1 MSAPSGPVQP
11 GTPGGA
17 GRVAPDGPGPVL
29 LDGRYLVGP
38 VLARGGM
45 STVHHGTDTR
55 LERAVAIKV
64 MDPRM
69 AGDHAFRTRFD
80 REARLAARIDHPCV
94 VAVYDR
100 GAVPAGP
107 LGEASL
113 FVVMELVDGGT
124 LRDVLRA
131 RGALGLPAAVRVLE
145 PVLAG
150 LARAHRLGMV
160 HRDVK
165 PENVLISSGGEVK
178 VADFGLLT
186 AAAEAGVSHA
196 GMILGT
202 MAYLSPEQVVSGR
215 ADGRSDVYAAG
226 VVLYEMLTGQAP
238 YTADN
243 PLSVAYRHVNE
254 DVPPPSALAPG
265 LPPAVDALVARATA
279 RDPEQRPV
287 DAEHFRRE
295 LLEMADRLGLPRT
308 ATPRPPGPPPPDD
321 GVTLPAAGPHRHRPV
336 GAESPGPG
344 GTRVATRGRP
354 YGAHGTAVTPAGEP
368 EPMTRAELAGRRR
381 RGRRVFALWM
391 VLLVLLAALAGTG
404 AWWLGSGRWT
414 TMPAVTG
421 LDREQAT
428 ALVAESDL
436 TPTVTERAD
445 DQVAPDRVAQVDPAP
460 QTRVLRGTTVTLVV
474 STGRPTVPQ
483 VPPGSAVATA
493 EDAVRRAGLTP
504 VRSTSA
510 EEFSA
515 DVPAGAVV
523 RTDPA
528 AGTRLAGGSP
538 VTLVLSKGAEPAA
551 PPVPDPFADG
561 PAAVPFVIG
570 MRADEAESLLR
581 QEGFDVD
588 VERSFPFGRRDGRV
602 ISQDPGS
609 GTATD
614 PGETVTITVL

>member
-1 MSAPSGPVQP
+1 MSSPSGPAAP

-17 GRVAPDGPGPVL
+17 GRLAADGPGEVL
-29 LDGRYLVGP
+29 LDGRYRVGP

-100 GAVPAGP
+100 GTVPAGP

-226 VVLYEMLTGQAP
+226 VVLYEMLTGQPP

-254 DVPPPSALAPG
+254 DVPPPSALVPG
-265 LPPAVDALVARATA
+265 LPPAVDALVARATS

-295 LLEMADRLGLPRT
+295 LLDTADRLGLPRT

-321 GVTLPAAGPHRHRPV
+321 GATLPAGPLRHRPLD
-336 GAESPGPG
+336 AAAPSPG
-344 GTRVATRGRP
+344 GTRVQTRAR
-354 YGAHGTAVTPAGEP
+354 GAHGTAVTPAGQP
-368 EPMTRAELAGRRR
+368 EPMTREELAGRRR

-391 VLLVLLAALAGTG
+391 VLLLLLAALAGTG

-421 LDREQAT
+421 MDREQAT

-445 DQVAPDRVAQVDPAP
+445 DEVAPDRVAQVDPAP
-460 QTRVLRGTTVTLVV
+460 ETRVLRGTTVTLVV
-474 STGRPTVPQ
+474 STGRPAVPD
-483 VPPGSAVATA
+483 VPAGSAVATA

-504 VRSTSA
+504 VQSTTAA
-510 EEFSA
+510 EYSTE
-515 DVPAGAVV
+515 VPAGAVI
-523 RTDPA
+523 RTDPP
-528 AGTRLAGGSP
+528 AGTRLASGAA
-538 VTLVLSKGAEPAA
+538 VTLVTSRGAEPA
-551 PPVPDPFADG
+551 PPPTTTP
-561 PAAVPFVIG
+561 PAAEPGPTSVPFVIG
-570 MRADEAESLLR
+570 MRADEASDLLR
-581 QEGFDVD
+581 QAGFDVD
-588 VERSFPFGRRDGRV
+588 VERGFPFGRRDGRV
-602 ISQDPGS
+602 IGQDPGAGS
-609 GTATD
+609 DAE
-614 PGETVTITVL
+614 PGDTITLTVL

>member
-1 MSAPSGPVQP
+1 MSAPSGPAQP

-17 GRVAPDGPGPVL
+17 GRMVADGSAPAL
-29 LDGRYLVGP
+29 LDGRYRIGP

-45 STVHHGTDTR
+45 STVYHGTDTR

-69 AGDHAFRTRFD
+69 AGDQAFRTRFD
-80 REARLAARIDHPCV
+80 REARLAARIDHPSV

-100 GAVPAGP
+100 GTVPAGP
-107 LGEASL
+107 LGEPSL

-131 RGALGLPAAVRVLE
+131 RGALGLPAAVQTLE

-165 PENVLISSGGEVK
+165 PENVLIASSGEVK

-226 VVLYEMLTGQAP
+226 VVLYEMLTGQPP

-254 DVPPPSALAPG
+254 DVPPPSATVPG
-265 LPPAVDALVARATA
+265 LPPEVDELVARATA
-279 RDPEQRPV
+279 RDPEDRPV
-287 DAEHFRRE
+287 DAEHLRRE
-295 LLEMADRLGLPRT
+295 LLAVADRLGLPRT
-308 ATPRPPGPPPPDD
+308 GVPRPPGPPPPDD
-321 GVTLPAAGPHRHRPV
+321 GATLPAAPRRVHADAAVRP
-336 GAESPGPG
+336 S
-344 GTRVATRGRP
+344 GTRVAPRGV
-354 YGAHGTAVTPAGEP
+354 HGTAVTPAGEP
-368 EPMTRAELAGRRR
+368 EALSRADLRSQRR

-414 TMPAVTG
+414 TMPVVTG
-421 LDREQAT
+421 MDRDRAT

-436 TPTVTERAD
+436 APSVTERAD
-445 DQVAPDRVAQVDPAP
+445 DEVAPDVVAEVDPAAE
-460 QTRVLRGTTVTLVV
+460 TRVLRGSTVTLIV
-474 STGRPTVPQ
+474 STGRPTVPEA
-483 VPPGSAVATA
+483 PAGSSVADV
-493 EDAVRRAGLTP
+493 EEAVRQAGLTP
-504 VRSTSA
+504 VRSTTA
-510 EEFSA
+510 EEFSS
-515 DVPAGAVV
+515 DVPAGAVI
-523 RTDPA
+523 RTDPP
-528 AGTRLAGGSP
+528 AGTRLPGGSA
-538 VTLVLSKGAEPAA
+538 VTLVTSSGAKPAPTPPTPEPE
-551 PPVPDPFADG
+551 PDRPSG
-561 PAAVPFVIG
+561 VPFVIG
-570 MRADEAESLLR
+570 MSADEAEELL
-581 QEGFDVD
+581 ESKDFDVD
-588 VERSFPFGRRDGRV
+588 IDRSFPFGRRDGRV
-602 ISQDPGS
+602 VGQDPDSGS
-609 GTATD
+609 DAE
-614 PGETVTITVL
+614 PGDTITLTVL

>member
-1 MSAPSGPVQP
+1 MSAPSGPADP
-11 GTPGGA
+11 GTPGAA
-17 GRVAPDGPGPVL
+17 GRVAADGPAL

-45 STVHHGTDTR
+45 STVYHGTDTR

-69 AGDHAFRTRFD
+69 AGDQAFRARFD
-80 REARLAARIDHPCV
+80 REARLAARIDHPSV

-100 GAVPAGP
+100 GTVPAGP
-107 LGEASL
+107 LGEPSL

-131 RGALGLPAAVRVLE
+131 RGALGLPAAVRTLE

-165 PENVLISSGGEVK
+165 PENVLIASSGQVK

-202 MAYLSPEQVVSGR
+202 MAYLSPEQVMTGR

-226 VVLYEMLTGQAP
+226 VVLYEMLTGQPP

-254 DVPPPSALAPG
+254 DVPPPSATVPG
-265 LPPAVDALVARATA
+265 LPAEVDALVARATA
-279 RDPEQRPV
+279 RDPEDRPV

-295 LLEMADRLGLPRT
+295 LLDVADRLGLPR
-308 ATPRPPGPPPPDD
+308 AGVPRPPGPPPPDD
-321 GVTLPAAGPHRHRPV
+321 GVTLPAAPRRV
-336 GAESPGPG
+336 RAESDGAASG
-344 GTRVATRGRP
+344 IRP
-354 YGAHGTAVTPAGEP
+354 RGAHGTAVTPAGEP
-368 EPMTRAELAGRRR
+368 EALSRSELRAQRR
-381 RGRRVFALWM
+381 RGRRGFALWM

-421 LDREQAT
+421 LDRDRAT

-436 TPTVTERAD
+436 TPSITERAHD
-445 DQVAPDRVAQVDPAP
+445 DVAADVVAEVDPAP
-460 QTRVLRGTTVTLVV
+460 ESRVLRGSTVTLVV
-474 STGRPTVPQ
+474 STGRPAVPE
-483 VPPGSAVATA
+483 VAAGSAVADV
-493 EDAVRRAGLTP
+493 EEAVRRAGLTP
-504 VRSTSA
+504 VRSTAA

-515 DVPAGAVV
+515 DVPAGAVI
-523 RTDPA
+523 RTDPP
-528 AGTRLAGGSP
+528 AGTRLPGGAP
-538 VTLVLSKGAEPAA
+538 VTLVTSRGEEPVDA
-551 PPVPDPFADG
+551 PPPRPTAPQPPPGQQQDTD
-561 PAAVPFVIG
+561 VPFVIG
-570 MRADEAESLLR
+570 MSADEAEELLES
-581 QEGFDVD
+581 QGFDVEVD
-588 VERSFPFGRRDGRV
+588 RSFPFGRRDGQV
-602 ISQDPGS
+602 IDQDPSAGD
-609 GTATD
+609 AAD
-614 PGETVTITVL
+614 PGDTVTLTVL

>member
-1 MSAPSGPVQP
+1 MSSPSGPADP
-11 GTPGGA
+11 GAPGGA
-17 GRVAPDGPGPVL
+17 GRLAADGPAEVL
-29 LDGRYLVGP
+29 LDGRYRVGP

-69 AGDHAFRTRFD
+69 AGDQAFRTRFD
-80 REARLAARIDHPCV
+80 REARLAARIDHPSV

-100 GAVPAGP
+100 GTVPAGR

-226 VVLYEMLTGQAP
+226 VVLYEMLTGQPP

-254 DVPPPSALAPG
+254 DVPPPSALVPG
-265 LPPAVDALVARATA
+265 LPPAVDALVARATS
-279 RDPEQRPV
+279 RDPELRPV

-295 LLEMADRLGLPRT
+295 LLDMADRLGLPRT

-321 GVTLPAAGPHRHRPV
+321 GATLPAGPLRHRPLDAAV
-336 GAESPGPG
+336 PGPG
-344 GTRVATRGRP
+344 GTRVQARGR
-354 YGAHGTAVTPAGEP
+354 GAHGTAVTPAGQP
-368 EPMTRAELAGRRR
+368 EPMTREELAGRRR

-391 VLLVLLAALAGTG
+391 VLLLLLAALAGTG

-428 ALVAESDL
+428 VLVADSDL

-445 DQVAPDRVAQVDPAP
+445 DDVAPDLVAQVDPAP

-474 STGRPTVPQ
+474 STGRPAVPD
-483 VPPGSAVATA
+483 VPAGSAVDTA

-504 VRSTSA
+504 VQSTTAS
-510 EEFSA
+510 EYSTE
-515 DVPAGAVV
+515 VPAGAVV
-523 RTDPA
+523 RTDPP
-528 AGTRLAGGSP
+528 AGTRLAGGAP
-538 VTLVLSKGAEPAA
+538 VTLVTSRGTEPAPPPPPPPAESSA
-551 PPVPDPFADG
+551 PVS
-561 PAAVPFVIG
+561 VPFVIG
-570 MRADEAESLLR
+570 MRADEASELLR

-588 VERSFPFGRRDGRV
+588 VERSFPFGRRDGHV
-602 ISQDPGS
+602 VGQDPGA
-609 GTATD
+609 GGDAE
-614 PGETVTITVL
+614 PGDTITLTVL

>member
-1 MSAPSGPVQP
+1 MSSPSGPVDP
-11 GTPGGA
+11 GAPGGA
-17 GRVAPDGPGPVL
+17 GRLAAAGPGEVL
-29 LDGRYLVGP
+29 LDGRYRVGP

-100 GAVPAGP
+100 GTVPAGP

-226 VVLYEMLTGQAP
+226 VVLYEMLTGQPP

-254 DVPPPSALAPG
+254 DVPPPSALVPG
-265 LPPAVDALVARATA
+265 LPPAVDALVARATS

-295 LLEMADRLGLPRT
+295 LLDMADRLGLPRT

-321 GVTLPAAGPHRHRPV
+321 GATLPAGPLRHRPLDPV
-336 GAESPGPG
+336 APGPG
-344 GTRVATRGRP
+344 GTRVQTRAR
-354 YGAHGTAVTPAGEP
+354 GAHGTAVTPAGQP
-368 EPMTRAELAGRRR
+368 EPMTREELAGRRR

-391 VLLVLLAALAGTG
+391 VLLLLLAALAGTG

-421 LDREQAT
+421 LDRERAT

-445 DQVAPDRVAQVDPAP
+445 DDVAPDLVAQVDPAP
-460 QTRVLRGTTVTLVV
+460 ETRVLRGTTVTLVV
-474 STGRPTVPQ
+474 STGRPAVPD
-483 VPPGSAVATA
+483 VPAGSAVDTA
-493 EDAVRRAGLTP
+493 EEAVRRAGLTP

-515 DVPAGAVV
+515 EVPAGAVI
-523 RTDPA
+523 RTDPP
-528 AGTRLAGGSP
+528 AGTRLAGGAP
-538 VTLVLSKGAEPAA
+538 VTLVTSRGAEPAPEPVP
-551 PPVPDPFADG
+551 PPVDESATP
-561 PAAVPFVIG
+561 VPFVIG
-570 MRADEAESLLR
+570 MRADEAEALLR
-581 QEGFDVD
+581 QDGFEVE

-602 ISQDPGS
+602 VGQDPGS
-609 GTATD
+609 GGD
-614 PGETVTITVL
+614 GRPGDTITLTVL

>member
-1 MSAPSGPVQP
+1 MSSPSGPVDP
-11 GTPGGA
+11 GAPGGA
-17 GRVAPDGPGPVL
+17 GRLAADGPGEVL
-29 LDGRYLVGP
+29 LDGRYRVGP

-100 GAVPAGP
+100 GTVPAGP

-226 VVLYEMLTGQAP
+226 VVLYEMLTGQPP

-254 DVPPPSALAPG
+254 DVPPPSALVPG
-265 LPPAVDALVARATA
+265 LPPAVDALVARATS

-295 LLEMADRLGLPRT
+295 LLDMADRLGLPRT

-321 GVTLPAAGPHRHRPV
+321 GATLPAGPLRHRPLD
-336 GAESPGPG
+336 AAAPGTG
-344 GTRVATRGRP
+344 GTRVQTRAR
-354 YGAHGTAVTPAGEP
+354 GAHGTAVTPAGQP
-368 EPMTRAELAGRRR
+368 EPMTREELAGRRR

-391 VLLVLLAALAGTG
+391 VLLLLLAALAGTG

-421 LDREQAT
+421 LDRERAT

-445 DQVAPDRVAQVDPAP
+445 DDVAPDLVAQVDPAP
-460 QTRVLRGTTVTLVV
+460 ETRVLRGTTVTLVV
-474 STGRPTVPQ
+474 STGRPAVPD
-483 VPPGSAVATA
+483 VPAGSAVDTA

-515 DVPAGAVV
+515 EVPAGAVI
-523 RTDPA
+523 RTDPP
-528 AGTRLAGGSP
+528 AGTRLAGGAP
-538 VTLVLSKGAEPAA
+538 VTLVTSRGAEPAPEPA
-551 PPVPDPFADG
+551 PPPVDE
-561 PAAVPFVIG
+561 AAPPVPFVIG
-570 MRADEAESLLR
+570 MRADEAEALLR
-581 QEGFDVD
+581 QDGFEVEL
-588 VERSFPFGRRDGRV
+588 ERSFPFGRRDGRV
-602 ISQDPGS
+602 VGQDPGS
-609 GTATD
+609 GSDAR
-614 PGETVTITVL
+614 PGDTITLTVL

>member
-1 MSAPSGPVQP
+1 M
-11 GTPGGA
+11 
-17 GRVAPDGPGPVL
+17 VADGPSPAL
-29 LDGRYLVGP
+29 LDGRYRIGP

-45 STVHHGTDTR
+45 STVYHGTDTR

-69 AGDHAFRTRFD
+69 AGDQAFRTRFD
-80 REARLAARIDHPCV
+80 REARLAARIDHPSV

-100 GAVPAGP
+100 GTVPAGP
-107 LGEASL
+107 LGEPSL

-131 RGALGLPAAVRVLE
+131 RGALGLPAAVQVLE

-165 PENVLISSGGEVK
+165 PENVLIASSGEVK

-202 MAYLSPEQVVSGR
+202 MAYLSPEQVETGR

-226 VVLYEMLTGQAP
+226 VVLYEMLTGQPP

-254 DVPPPSALAPG
+254 DVPPPSALVPG
-265 LPPAVDALVARATA
+265 LPREIDDLVARATA
-279 RDPEQRPV
+279 RDPEHRPV
-287 DAEHFRRE
+287 DAEHFRQE
-295 LLEMADRLGLPRT
+295 LIAVAERLGLPRT
-308 ATPRPPGPPPPDD
+308 GVPHPPGPPPPDD
-321 GVTLPAAGPHRHRPV
+321 GATLPASPRRVRADAAERP
-336 GAESPGPG
+336 S
-344 GTRVATRGRP
+344 GTRVQPR
-354 YGAHGTAVTPAGEP
+354 GAHGTAVTPAGEP
-368 EPMTRAELAGRRR
+368 EALSRGELRTQRR

-414 TMPAVTG
+414 TMPAVAG
-421 LDREQAT
+421 LDRERAAT
-428 ALVAESDL
+428 LIAEADL
-436 TPTVTERAD
+436 TPSVDERAD
-445 DQVAPDRVAQVDPAP
+445 DQVAPDVVAEVDPAAE
-460 QTRVLRGTTVTLVV
+460 TRVLRGSTVTLIV
-474 STGRPTVPQ
+474 STGRPAVPD
-483 VPPGSAVATA
+483 VPAGSAVADVEA
-493 EDAVRRAGLTP
+493 AVREAGLTP

-510 EEFSA
+510 EEYSS
-515 DVPAGAVV
+515 DVPAGAVI

-528 AGTRLAGGSP
+528 AGTRLPGGSA
-538 VTLVLSKGAEPAA
+538 VTLVTSSGPEPAPPPPA
-551 PPVPDPFADG
+551 PTPEPEKPSG
-561 PAAVPFVIG
+561 VPFVIG
-570 MRADEAESLLR
+570 ESVDDAEELLES
-581 QEGFDVD
+581 EGFDLD

-602 ISQDPGS
+602 VGQEPG
-609 GTATD
+609 
-614 PGETVTITVL
+614 PGDDAEPGDTITLTVL

>member
-1 MSAPSGPVQP
+1 MSAPSGPVDP
-11 GTPGGA
+11 GTPDGA
-17 GRVAPDGPGPVL
+17 GPVMADGPGPAL
-29 LDGRYLVGP
+29 LDGRYRVGP

-45 STVHHGTDTR
+45 STVYHGTDTR

-80 REARLAARIDHPCV
+80 REARLAARIDHPAV

-100 GAVPAGP
+100 GTVPAGP
-107 LGEASL
+107 LGEPSL

-131 RGALGLPAAVRVLE
+131 RGALGLSAAVRVLE

-165 PENVLISSGGEVK
+165 PENVLISSSGEVK

-226 VVLYEMLTGQAP
+226 VVLYEMLTGHPP

-254 DVPPPSALAPG
+254 DVPPPSATVPG

-279 RDPEQRPV
+279 RDPAKRPV

-295 LLEMADRLGLPRT
+295 LLEVADRLGLTGDGVPRS
-308 ATPRPPGPPPPDD
+308 PGPPPVDD
-321 GVTLPAAGPHRHRPV
+321 GATLPAGPRRHRAT
-336 GAESPGPG
+336 GAEPRGPG
-344 GTRVATRGRP
+344 GTRAQALV
-354 YGAHGTAVTPAGEP
+354 GAHGTAVTPASEP
-368 EPMTRAELAGRRR
+368 EALSAADLRADRRR
-381 RGRRVFALWM
+381 SRRVFTLWM

-421 LDREQAT
+421 LDRDRAT
-428 ALVAESDL
+428 ALVAEADL
-436 TPTVTERAD
+436 TPSITEQAD
-445 DQVAPDRVAQVDPAP
+445 DDVAADLVASVDPAP
-460 QTRVLRGTTVTLVV
+460 DTRVLRGSSVTLVV
-474 STGRPTVPQ
+474 STGRPAVPD
-483 VPPGSAVATA
+483 VPAGSAVETA
-493 EDAVRRAGLTP
+493 EEAVRRAGLTP
-504 VRSTSA
+504 VRSTAA

-515 DVPAGAVV
+515 EVPSGAVI

-528 AGTRLAGGSP
+528 AGTRLPGGSA
-538 VTLVLSKGAEPAA
+538 VTLVTSRGPEPA
-551 PPVPDPFADG
+551 PPPPPPSDEESDTT
-561 PAAVPFVIG
+561 AVPFVIG
-570 MRADEAESLLR
+570 MRADDAEELLES
-581 QEGFDVD
+581 QGFDVD
-588 VERSFPFGRRDGRV
+588 IDRSFPFGRRDGRV
-602 ISQDPGS
+602 VGQDPSAGD
-609 GTATD
+609 AE
-614 PGETVTITVL
+614 PGDTITLTVL

>member
-1 MSAPSGPVQP
+1 MSSPSGPADP

-17 GRVAPDGPGPVL
+17 AGRIVADGPGPVL
-29 LDGRYLVGP
+29 LDGRYAVGP

-45 STVHHGTDTR
+45 STVYHGTDTR

-80 REARLAARIDHPCV
+80 REARLAARIDHPAV

-100 GAVPAGP
+100 GTVPAGP
-107 LGEASL
+107 LGEPSL

-131 RGALGLPAAVRVLE
+131 RGALGLPAAVQVLE

-165 PENVLISSGGEVK
+165 PENVLIAATGEVK

-226 VVLYEMLTGQAP
+226 VVLYEMLTGQPP

-254 DVPPPSALAPG
+254 DVPPPSALVPG
-265 LPPAVDALVARATA
+265 LPPAVDELVARATA
-279 RDPEQRPV
+279 RDPDDRPV
-287 DAEHFRRE
+287 DAEHLRRE
-295 LLEMADRLGLPRT
+295 LLAVADRLGLPRT
-308 ATPRPPGPPPPDD
+308 GVPRPPGPPPPDD
-321 GVTLPAAGPHRHRPV
+321 GVTLPAGPRRVRPDAA
-336 GAESPGPG
+336 AEATPH
-344 GTRVATRGRP
+344 GTRVQAR
-354 YGAHGTAVTPAGEP
+354 GAHGTAVTPAAEP
-368 EPMTRAELAGRRR
+368 EALSRAELGAQRR

-414 TMPAVTG
+414 TMPAVAG
-421 LDREQAT
+421 LDRERAT
-428 ALVAESDL
+428 ALIAESDL
-436 TPTVTERAD
+436 TPTITERAED
-445 DQVAPDRVAQVDPAP
+445 DVAPDLVAEVTPAP
-460 QTRVLRGTTVTLVV
+460 ETRVLRGSTVTLFV
-474 STGRPTVPQ
+474 STGRPAVPD
-483 VPPGSAVATA
+483 VPAGSAVADA
-493 EDAVRRAGLTP
+493 EAAIREAGLTP
-504 VRSTSA
+504 VRSTGADEYS
-510 EEFSA
+510 S
-515 DVPAGAVV
+515 DVPAGAVI
-523 RTDPA
+523 RTDPQP
-528 AGTRLAGGSP
+528 GTRVPGGSA
-538 VTLVLSKGAEPAA
+538 VTLVTSRGAEPAPPPTTEA
-551 PPVPDPFADG
+551 PPPSSPSM
-561 PAAVPFVIG
+561 PFVIG
-570 MRADEAESLLR
+570 MSTDEAEELLES
-581 QEGFDVD
+581 QGYD
-588 VERSFPFGRRDGRV
+588 VEIDRSFPFGRRDGRV
-602 ISQDPGS
+602 VGQDPSAGDS
-609 GTATD
+609 AE
-614 PGETVTITVL
+614 PGDTVTLTVL

>member
-1 MSAPSGPVQP
+1 MSSPSGPAAP

-17 GRVAPDGPGPVL
+17 GRLAADGPGEVL
-29 LDGRYLVGP
+29 LDGRYRVGP

-100 GAVPAGP
+100 GTVPAGP

-226 VVLYEMLTGQAP
+226 VVLYEMLTGQPP

-254 DVPPPSALAPG
+254 DVPPPSALVPG
-265 LPPAVDALVARATA
+265 LPPAVDALVARATS

-295 LLEMADRLGLPRT
+295 LLDMADRLGLPRT

-321 GVTLPAAGPHRHRPV
+321 GATLPAGPLRHRPLD
-336 GAESPGPG
+336 AAAPGPG
-344 GTRVATRGRP
+344 GTRVQTRAR
-354 YGAHGTAVTPAGEP
+354 GAHGTAVTPAGQP
-368 EPMTRAELAGRRR
+368 EPMTREELAGRRR

-391 VLLVLLAALAGTG
+391 VLLLLLAALAGTG

-421 LDREQAT
+421 MDREQAT

-445 DQVAPDRVAQVDPAP
+445 DEVAPDRVAQVDPAP
-460 QTRVLRGTTVTLVV
+460 ETRVLRGTTVTLVV
-474 STGRPTVPQ
+474 STGRPAVPD
-483 VPPGSAVATA
+483 VPAGSAVATA

-504 VRSTSA
+504 VQSTTAA
-510 EEFSA
+510 EYSTE
-515 DVPAGAVV
+515 VPAGAVI
-523 RTDPA
+523 RTDPP
-528 AGTRLAGGSP
+528 AGTRLASGAA
-538 VTLVLSKGAEPAA
+538 VTLVTSRGAEPA
-551 PPVPDPFADG
+551 PPPTTTPPTAEPG
-561 PAAVPFVIG
+561 PTSVPFVIG
-570 MRADEAESLLR
+570 MRADEAADLLR
-581 QEGFDVD
+581 QAGFDVD
-588 VERSFPFGRRDGRV
+588 VERGFPFGHHDGRV
-602 ISQDPGS
+602 IGQDPG
-609 GTATD
+609 
-614 PGETVTITVL
+614 PGSDAEPGDTITLTVL

>member
-1 MSAPSGPVQP
+1 MSSPSGPVDP
-11 GTPGGA
+11 GAPGGA
-17 GRVAPDGPGPVL
+17 GRLAADGPGEVL
-29 LDGRYLVGP
+29 LDGRYRVGP

-100 GAVPAGP
+100 GTVPAGP

-226 VVLYEMLTGQAP
+226 VVLYEMLTGQPP

-254 DVPPPSALAPG
+254 DVPPPSALVPG
-265 LPPAVDALVARATA
+265 LPPAVDALVARATS

-295 LLEMADRLGLPRT
+295 LLDTADRLGLPRT

-321 GVTLPAAGPHRHRPV
+321 GATLPAGPLRHRPLD
-336 GAESPGPG
+336 AAAPGPG
-344 GTRVATRGRP
+344 GTRVQSR
-354 YGAHGTAVTPAGEP
+354 
-368 EPMTRAELAGRRR
+368 
-381 RGRRVFALWM
+381 
-391 VLLVLLAALAGTG
+391 
-404 AWWLGSGRWT
+404 
-414 TMPAVTG
+414 
-421 LDREQAT
+421 
-428 ALVAESDL
+428 
-436 TPTVTERAD
+436 
-445 DQVAPDRVAQVDPAP
+445 
-460 QTRVLRGTTVTLVV
+460 
-474 STGRPTVPQ
+474 
-483 VPPGSAVATA
+483 
-493 EDAVRRAGLTP
+493 
-504 VRSTSA
+504 
-510 EEFSA
+510 
-515 DVPAGAVV
+515 
-523 RTDPA
+523 
-528 AGTRLAGGSP
+528 
-538 VTLVLSKGAEPAA
+538 
-551 PPVPDPFADG
+551 
-561 PAAVPFVIG
+561 
-570 MRADEAESLLR
+570 
-581 QEGFDVD
+581 
-588 VERSFPFGRRDGRV
+588 
-602 ISQDPGS
+602 
-609 GTATD
+609 
-614 PGETVTITVL
+614 

>member
-1 MSAPSGPVQP
+1 MTDGP
-11 GTPGGA
+11 
-17 GRVAPDGPGPVL
+17 GPGPVL
-29 LDGRYLVGP
+29 LDGRYVVGP

-80 REARLAARIDHPCV
+80 REARLAARIDHPAV

-100 GAVPAGP
+100 GTVPAGP
-107 LGEASL
+107 LGEQTL

-131 RGALGLPAAVRVLE
+131 RGALGLPAAVGVLE

-165 PENVLISSGGEVK
+165 PENVLISAGGEVK

-226 VVLYEMLTGQAP
+226 VVLYEMLTGQPP

-254 DVPPPSALAPG
+254 DVPPPSAIVPG
-265 LPPAVDALVARATA
+265 LPPAVDELVARATA
-279 RDPEQRPV
+279 RDPEDRPV

-295 LLEMADRLGLPRT
+295 LVEVADRLGLPRT
-308 ATPRPPGPPPPDD
+308 GVPRPPGPPPPDE
-321 GVTLPAAGPHRHRPV
+321 GATLPAGPRRVRADAAPQ
-336 GAESPGPG
+336 AS
-344 GTRVATRGRP
+344 GTRMQAR
-354 YGAHGTAVTPAGEP
+354 GAHGTAVTPAGEP
-368 EPMTRAELAGRRR
+368 EALSRAELSAQRRR
-381 RGRRVFALWM
+381 SRRVFALWM
-391 VLLVLLAALAGTG
+391 VVLVLLAALAGTG
-404 AWWLGSGRWT
+404 AWWVGSGRWT

-421 LDREQAT
+421 LDRERAT
-428 ALVAESDL
+428 NLIAEADL
-436 TPTVTERAD
+436 TPTITERAED
-445 DQVAPDRVAQVDPAP
+445 DVAPDVVAEVRPAP
-460 QTRVLRGTTVTLVV
+460 ETRVLRGSTVTLFV
-474 STGRPTVPQ
+474 STGRPTVPE
-483 VPPGSAVATA
+483 VPAGSAVADA
-493 EDAVRRAGLTP
+493 EAAIREAGLTP
-504 VRSTSA
+504 VRSTDAQEYSS
-510 EEFSA
+510 E
-515 DVPAGAVV
+515 VPSGAVI
-523 RTDPA
+523 RTDPQ
-528 AGTRLAGGSP
+528 AGTRLPGGAA
-538 VTLVLSKGAEPAA
+538 VTLVTSRGAEPA
-551 PPVPDPFADG
+551 PPPTPEPPPPSSSAS
-561 PAAVPFVIG
+561 VPFVIG
-570 MRADEAESLLR
+570 MSAEEAEELLESR
-581 QEGFDVD
+581 DYD
-588 VERSFPFGRRDGRV
+588 VEIDRSFPFGRRDGRV
-602 ISQDPGS
+602 IGQDPSAGDS
-609 GTATD
+609 AE
-614 PGETVTITVL
+614 PGDTITLTVL

>member
-1 MSAPSGPVQP
+1 MA
-11 GTPGGA
+11 
-17 GRVAPDGPGPVL
+17 DGPGPVL
-29 LDGRYLVGP
+29 LDGRYAVGP

-45 STVHHGTDTR
+45 STVYHGTDTR

-80 REARLAARIDHPCV
+80 REARLAARIDHPSV

-107 LGEASL
+107 LGEPSL

-131 RGALGLPAAVRVLE
+131 RGALGLPAAAGVLE

-165 PENVLISSGGEVK
+165 PENVLISAGGEVK

-226 VVLYEMLTGQAP
+226 VVLYEMLTGEPP

-254 DVPPPSALAPG
+254 DVPPPSLRAPG
-265 LPPAVDALVARATA
+265 LPPAVDELVGRATA
-279 RDPEQRPV
+279 RDPDRRPV

-295 LLEMADRLGLPRT
+295 LVAVADRLGLPRT
-308 ATPRPPGPPPPDD
+308 GVPRPPGPPPPDD
-321 GVTLPAAGPHRHRPV
+321 GATLPAAGPHRVRAEAIARP
-336 GAESPGPG
+336 P
-344 GTRVATRGRP
+344 GTRVQPRGL
-354 YGAHGTAVTPAGEP
+354 HGTAVTPAGEP
-368 EPMTRAELAGRRR
+368 EALSGAELGAGRRR
-381 RGRRVFALWM
+381 SRRVFTVWM

-414 TMPAVTG
+414 TMPSVTG
-421 LDREQAT
+421 LDRERAT
-428 ALVAESDL
+428 ALIAESDL
-436 TPTVTERAD
+436 TPTVTERAED
-445 DQVAPDRVAQVDPAP
+445 DVAPDLVAEVAPAP
-460 QTRVLRGTTVTLVV
+460 DTRVLRGSTVTLFV
-474 STGRPTVPQ
+474 STGRPAVPD
-483 VPPGSAVATA
+483 VPAGSAVADAETA
-493 EDAVRRAGLTP
+493 IREAGLTP
-504 VRSTSA
+504 VRSTAAQEYDA
-510 EEFSA
+510 E
-515 DVPAGAVV
+515 VPSGAVI
-523 RTDPA
+523 RTDPP
-528 AGTRLAGGSP
+528 AGTRVPGGAA
-538 VTLVLSKGAEPAA
+538 VTLVTSSGAEPAPA
-551 PPVPDPFADG
+551 PEPDVET
-561 PAAVPFVIG
+561 PAESVPFVVG
-570 MRADEAESLLR
+570 MDADEAEELLES
-581 QEGFDVD
+581 QGYDVD
-588 VERSFPFGRRDGRV
+588 IKRSFPFGRRNGKV
-602 ISQDPGS
+602 VGQDPSAGS
-609 GTATD
+609 GE
-614 PGETVTITVL
+614 PGDTVTLTVL